1 MSTRI
6 DSVVLKDIARHHR
19 ACSFQS
25 RLHGLA
31 YERCAELAWVVR
43 HLNPL
48 FGEHLR
54 YLDIGTGE
62 SPLPTF
68 VLRHSQWQV
77 TCLDK
82 CHWVRT
88 QYRFLPALNTNVSS
102 RRFQVV
108 EGDLLQ
114 ADLPDESFDVIT
126 MISVIEHFEG
136 NSDSAAMRRVTR
148 LLRPGG
154 ECVLTTPM
162 NNPFFRE
169 FYVRKSVYGSHSRG
183 KPVYYQRHYD
193 VQQLAERIIRPSS
206 LVEQQRVYFG
216 DYGFQC
222 FERILQRPKLLRA
235 FYLWTAPW
243 LASQFVSYEPHPVS
257 RRDMRMNTASGVILV
272 LQKGTLG

>member
-6 DSVVLKDIARHHR
+6 DSVVLTEVISHHH
-19 ACSFQS
+19 ACSFWL
-25 RLHGLA
+25 RLRRLA
-31 YERCAELAWVVR
+31 YERCAELSWVVW
-43 HLNPL
+43 HLNPR

-54 YLDIGTGE
+54 YLDIGSGE

-68 VLRHSQWQV
+68 VLRNSYWQV

-82 CHWVRT
+82 YHSVRT
-88 QYRFLPALNTNVSS
+88 QCRFLRAFNSNGSS

-108 EGDLLQ
+108 EGNLLE
-114 ADLPDESFDVIT
+114 ADLPEESFDVIT
-126 MISVIEHFEG
+126 LISVIEYFEG
-136 NSDSAAMRRVTR
+136 NSDSAAMRRVTL

-162 NNPFFRE
+162 NDPFFRE
-169 FYVRKSVYGSHSRG
+169 FYLRKSVYGSQFRG

-193 VQQLAERIIRPSS
+193 VRQLAERIIRPSG

-222 FERILQRPKLLRA
+222 FERILQQPKPLRA

-243 LASQFVSYEPHPVS
+243 LASRFVTYQPHPVS
-257 RRDMRMNTASGVILV
+257 RRDMRMNTASGGILV
-272 LQKGTLG
+272 LRKGNPS